1 MGGSKSKPKPVENIC
16 QPSPLLPKPWREVE
30 FSMREKTELL
40 EEVKKYE
47 TLTDAVEQPRI
58 LLTGQIQAGKSSFIN
73 SVNSI
78 FRGYPIFQAAVRYGK
93 KSVTKHY
100 RTYTISDS
108 KGGGRLPFTFCD
120 SMGMRG
126 CDNEVGILSQDI
138 ISVIDGYVPDNYEFD
153 PIAAMSTCKK
163 CTERPS
169 LADQVHCI
177 VYVIDASTASLL
189 DKELLKMF
197 QIIQD
202 KADRLGIPQLL
213 LLTKVDFA
221 CNIVKDD
228 LTKVYESR
236 YIHETVLKVSQ
247 MVGVQVSCILPV
259 RNYWCETE
267 LDMKVDILILKAL
280 QQILRQ
286 ADTFFDEMKQ
296 RGKREEAPPLSN
308 E

>member
-1 MGGSKSKPKPVENIC
+1 MGGSESKPKPVENIC
-16 QPSPLLPKPWREVE
+16 QLSPLLPKPWREVE
-30 FSMREKTELL
+30 FSMRKKTELL

-47 TLTDAVEQPRI
+47 TLTDGVEQPRI

-78 FRGYPIFQAAVRYGK
+78 FRGYPIFQAAAGYGK
-93 KSVTKHY
+93 QSVTKHY

-108 KGGGRLPFTFCD
+108 KGGGRLPFIFCD
-120 SMGMRG
+120 TMGLNG
-126 CDNEVGILSQDI
+126 CDNEVGILPQDVISI
-138 ISVIDGYVPDNYEFD
+138 INGYVPDNYKFD
-153 PIAAMSTCKK
+153 PITAMSTCKK

-177 VYVIDASTASLL
+177 VYVVDASTASLL
-189 DKELLKMF
+189 DKGLLKML

-202 KADRLGIPQLL
+202 KACSLGIPQLL

-236 YIHETVLKVSQ
+236 YIHETVIKVSQ
-247 MVGVQVSCILPV
+247 MVGVPVTCILPV

-280 QQILRQ
+280 QEILRQ
-286 ADTFFDEMKQ
+286 ADAFFDEI
-296 RGKREEAPPLSN
+296 KRIE
-308 E
+308 